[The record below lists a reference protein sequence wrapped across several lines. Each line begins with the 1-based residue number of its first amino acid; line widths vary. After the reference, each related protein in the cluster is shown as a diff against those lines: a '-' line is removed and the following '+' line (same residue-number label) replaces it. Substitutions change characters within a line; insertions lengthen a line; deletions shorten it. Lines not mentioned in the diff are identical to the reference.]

1 MRVFLSR
8 GEGKPLIAK
17 VSAVYNFAITEK
29 KGGPVAKTWII
40 DLKNGNGDV
49 KVGVD
54 NNADATFTYIIFF

>member
-17 VSAVYNFAITEK
+17 VAAVYNFAITEK

-40 DLKNGNGDV
+40 DLKNG
-49 KVGVD
+49 
-54 NNADATFTYIIFF
+54 